1 MNGLVFWWSVTVFTA
16 CNMKNMMREY
26 SITAKKILDQVIDFF
41 FVAIMV
47 EKGYSVT
54 VL

>member
-1 MNGLVFWWSVTVFTA
+1 MNGLVFWVSVTVFTA
-16 CNMKNMMREY
+16 CKMTIMMKEY
-26 SITAKKILDQVIDFF
+26 SVIAKKILNQVIDFF
-41 FVAIMV
+41 FAAIMG